1 MSRSL
6 TVAVLYRARQQ
17 AVTEDKPYGLMEIRW
32 RNRAINVESG
42 ALMGILNVTPDS
54 FSDGGRF
61 ADAAAAVTQAAAMA
75 AAGAMF
81 IDIGGESTR
90 PGAPSVSAE
99 IEAARVLPVI
109 EALAELR
116 AQGRFDALLS
126 IDTRKPAVARAA
138 LQAGADLVNDVTG
151 LRDPAMRA
159 VCAEFGV
166 PAVLMHMRGTP
177 ETLAWSQEAQPFN
190 DVVSEVRDELAELAA
205 GALAAGVPSVI
216 LDPGFGFGK
225 SLEQNLELIRQP
237 GELKT
242 LGHPVLLGASRK
254 STLGRITGI
263 AAVAERDPASI
274 AAHLFGL
281 MQGADILRVH
291 DVAGHAQAIKVWRR
305 LWSR

>member
-1 MSRSL
+1 
-6 TVAVLYRARQQ
+6 
-17 AVTEDKPYGLMEIRW
+17 MEIRW
-32 RNRAINVESG
+32 RNRAINPESG

-54 FSDGGRF
+54 FSDGSRF
-61 ADAAAAVTQAAAMA
+61 ADAQTAIEQAGAMA
-75 AAGAMF
+75 AAGAVF

-90 PGAPSVSAE
+90 PGAAAVPVE
-99 IEAARVLPVI
+99 IESARVLPVI

-116 AQGRFDALLS
+116 AQGKFDALIS

-138 LQAGADLVNDVTG
+138 LQSGADLVNDVTG
-151 LRDPAMRA
+151 LRDPAMRD

-177 ETLAWSQEAQPFN
+177 ETLRWSQEAQPFN
-190 DVVSEVRDELAELAA
+190 DVVSEVRDELSELAA

-225 SLEQNLELIRQP
+225 SLEQNLELIRRL
-237 GELKT
+237 GEIKK

-254 STLGRITGI
+254 STLGRITGVPV
-263 AAVAERDPASI
+263 AAERDPASI
-274 AAHLFGL
+274 AAHLYGL

-291 DVAGHAQAIKVWRR
+291 DVAGHAQAIKVWQR

>member
-1 MSRSL
+1 
-6 TVAVLYRARQQ
+6 
-17 AVTEDKPYGLMEIRW
+17 MEIRW
-32 RNRAINVESG
+32 RNRAINPESG

-61 ADAAAAVTQAAAMA
+61 ADAQAAIAQAEAMA

-90 PGAPSVSAE
+90 PGATAVPAE
-99 IEAARVLPVI
+99 VESARVLPVI
-109 EALAELR
+109 EALARLR
-116 AQGRFDALLS
+116 AQGKFDALIS
-126 IDTRKPAVARAA
+126 IDTRQPAVARAA
-138 LQAGADLVNDVTG
+138 LQSGADLVNDVTG
-151 LRDPAMRA
+151 LRNPAMRE

-177 ETLAWSQEAQPFN
+177 ETLKWSQEAQPFN
-190 DVVSEVRDELAELAA
+190 DVVSEVRDELSELAA

-225 SLEQNLELIRQP
+225 SLEQNLELIRRL
-237 GELKT
+237 GEIKK

-254 STLGRITGI
+254 STLGRITGVPV
-263 AAVAERDPASI
+263 AARRDPASI
-274 AAHLFGL
+274 AAHLYGL

-291 DVAGHAQAIKVWRR
+291 DVAGHAQAIKVWQR